1 MEVQNRK
8 NERPIQD
15 EDHLD
20 IEDLDEDEEDRD
32 SSSSHSHQ
40 EFDESKTNLPVFLAI
55 HKQQS

>member
-20 IEDLDEDEEDRD
+20 IEDLDE
-32 SSSSHSHQ
+32 
-40 EFDESKTNLPVFLAI
+40 SKTNPPVFLAI